1 MSGGLS
7 LDDTLNHL
15 VSELQ
20 KLLVEYRQTVMR
32 ILDQLVRLVNTAEH
46 ALESQIFIASIFESL
61 ENGVSLTDQL
71 DQSASVLLNPENIV
85 FLTHIVLL

>member
-1 MSGGLS
+1 
-7 LDDTLNHL
+7 
-15 VSELQ
+15 
-20 KLLVEYRQTVMR
+20 VEYRQTVMR